1 MKDVVLNTDLKS
13 LKLFKR
19 GKVRD
24 IYDLGD
30 KLLIVATDR
39 ISAFDVVIPS
49 GIPQKGRILTALS
62 LFWFDFCQDI
72 IANHLIPLSLTFL
85 PEQERKLLEG
95 RAMLV
100 KKANP
105 ILVECVVRG
114 YLSGSAWK
122 EYQSQGSVCG
132 IKLPPGLQEAE
143 KLPEPIFTPSTKAQT
158 GHDVNITFD
167 ELQNLVG
174 AELASKLRQVSLK
187 IYLKASDYAE
197 KRGIIIADTKFEF
210 GTDEGEVMLIDE
222 LLTPDS
228 SRFWSKEE
236 YEPGKSQP
244 SFDKQFVRDYL
255 NGLKWDKTPPA
266 PELPPEVIEETSK
279 KYREACNRLLD
290 RG

>member
-174 AELASKLRQVSLK
+174 ADLASKLRQVSLK

-290 RG
+290 QG

>member
-122 EYQSQGSVCG
+122 EYQSHGSVCG

-174 AELASKLRQVSLK
+174 TELASKLRQVSLK
-187 IYLKASDYAE
+187 IYLKASGYAE
-197 KRGIIIADTKFEF
+197 ERGIIIADTKFEF
-210 GTDEGEVMLIDE
+210 GTGEGEVMLIDE

-266 PELPPEVIEETSK
+266 PELPPEVIEETSR
-279 KYREACNRLLD
+279 KYLEACNRLLD
-290 RG
+290 QG